1 MQQNNNKLKM
11 GILLMIGICLLST
24 GIYIYLTTNHKRKEK
39 ATSDIVKENTLES
52 STQEYVT
59 ALEGKKIPNG
69 KAPNFALTNPQLT
82 KTSLQD
88 LAQNQR
94 KLVIFTDVDC
104 DYCKAYYPVLHKF
117 KTKYPQI
124 DIVIIRLHATPKDNG
139 LFLDETGYDFTVL
152 VGNKQVFD
160 DYDVAMTPTTFVL
173 AKDNTILTSA
183 LVADDEGLWALV
195 GKYVEENTA
204 QTK

>member
-1 MQQNNNKLKM
+1 MQQNNNKRKM

-24 GIYIYLTTNHKRKEK
+24 GIYLITNQQPKEK
-39 ATSDIVKENTLES
+39 TTSDTVKENTLAS
-52 STQEYVT
+52 STQEYVI
-59 ALEGKKIPNG
+59 ALEGKKMPHG
-69 KAPNFALTNPQLT
+69 KAPDFALTNPQLK

-88 LAQNQR
+88 LAQNR
-94 KLVIFTDVDC
+94 IKLLIFTDVDC

-124 DIVIIRLHATPKDNG
+124 DIIIIRLHATPKDNG
-139 LFLDETGYDFTVL
+139 LFLDETGYNFTVL

-160 DYDVAMTPTTFVL
+160 DYDVALTPTTFVL

-183 LVADDEGLWALV
+183 LVANDEGLWALAD
-195 GKYVEENTA
+195 KYVKENIIPA
-204 QTK
+204 K